1 MTRTL
6 CPSRPCAHSRC
17 ASALCPCA
25 LTLCPRPVPTLYP
38 HAVPSPCARPPP
50 PQEPETQDLRLT
62 MSDKDIVSLKAL
74 LSLKLKETIGGEEV
88 IGRSLIKL
96 APVCAQ
102 VSVGGAGG

>member
-1 MTRTL
+1 MPLRCALALCPLCTHTL
-6 CPSRPCAHSRC
+6 CP
-17 ASALCPCA
+17 L
-25 LTLCPRPVPTLYP
+25 PVPAPL
-38 HAVPSPCARPPP
+38 P